1 MSRDFSRSGVLLLE
15 DLKFL
20 NNEIKLKLTDA
31 DYDTVLKKYDY
42 GRNNQIHYEDFLRD
56 FKAQYSGILR
66 LKFKMIYI

>member
-31 DYDTVLKKYDY
+31 DYNTMKKYDY
-42 GRNNQIHYEDFLRD
+42 GRNNKIHYEDFFRD

-66 LKFKMIYI
+66 LKFKMIHI